1 LTRPAASDRSGEKI
15 GPTVTVILALFA
27 LSRLA
32 LYAAGVKFDASGL
45 TWYWQYIEPSLLTD
59 RLFESLWN
67 LHSQPPG
74 FNLALGLALKLSPV
88 HFAALIHGG
97 YIVLGGVATVCLYLL
112 ARQLGLSN
120 RVAAAVSILFA
131 VAPATMLYENWL
143 FYEYPAMCLLLLA
156 SVLLHRFAA
165 TGSRGSGT
173 AFFLVAA
180 VLIYLRSIFQLVW
193 LIPILL
199 ALVRVRGAR
208 TVAICAAAPM
218 VLILLLYSKN
228 LVMFGVPT
236 TSSWLGMNLSR
247 ATVVRLPPE
256 TRNELAAAG
265 VLHGVARAGRFAPL
279 EKYAPYLP
287 APVRTNVPVLDVPVK
302 ASGVSNFNHTSY
314 LTVSRELF
322 ADSLWVIR
330 HRPLVYLRSIAVSL
344 QTAFL
349 PATDY
354 FAFDTGNRDKI
365 AWYEGAANRW
375 ALLAGRWTGGVSV
388 TTLAAY
394 GLAALYAMLVGW
406 QVLRGPMAFDARR
419 LTLLFLA
426 FTAAYVMTVS
436 VTTERGENQRMRFLV
451 DPLVMAIVAVAATR
465 RMRVRDGG
473 DIVT

>member
-1 LTRPAASDRSGEKI
+1 LTRPAAGDRPAERI
-15 GPTVTVILALFA
+15 APTLAVVLAVFG
-27 LSRLA
+27 LSRVA
-32 LYAAGVKFDASGL
+32 LYAAGVHFDSSGL
-45 TWYWQYIEPSLLTD
+45 TWYWQYIEPSLLRD

-74 FNLALGLALKLSPV
+74 FNLALGVALKLSPT
-88 HFAALIHGG
+88 HFAALIHLG
-97 YIVLGGVATVCLYLL
+97 YVVLGAIATACLYLL

-143 FYEYPAMCLLLLA
+143 FYEFPAMSLLLLA

-165 TGSRGSGT
+165 TGDRRSGT

-180 VLIYLRSIFQLVW
+180 VLIYVRAVFQVVW
-193 LIPILL
+193 LIPILAVL
-199 ALVRVRGAR
+199 ARVRGAR
-208 TVAICAAAPM
+208 TVAVCAAAPM

-256 TRNELAAAG
+256 TRNKLADSG

-302 ASGVSNFNHTSY
+302 ASGVSNFNHLSY

-330 HRPLVYLRSIAVSL
+330 HRPLVYLRSI
-344 QTAFL
+344 
-349 PATDY
+349 
-354 FAFDTGNRDKI
+354 
-365 AWYEGAANRW
+365 
-375 ALLAGRWTGGVSV
+375 
-388 TTLAAY
+388 
-394 GLAALYAMLVGW
+394 
-406 QVLRGPMAFDARR
+406 
-419 LTLLFLA
+419 
-426 FTAAYVMTVS
+426 
-436 VTTERGENQRMRFLV
+436 
-451 DPLVMAIVAVAATR
+451 
-465 RMRVRDGG
+465 
-473 DIVT
+473 

>member
-1 LTRPAASDRSGEKI
+1 MTRPAASDRSGAKI
-15 GPTVTVILALFA
+15 GPTLTVILALFA
-27 LSRLA
+27 LSRVA

-88 HFAALIHGG
+88 HFAALIHCG
-97 YIVLGGVATVCLYLL
+97 YVLLGGVATVCLYLL

-120 RVAAAVSILFA
+120 RVAAAVSILLA

-143 FYEYPAMCLLLLA
+143 FYEYPAMSLLLLA

-165 TGSRGSGT
+165 TGSRRSGA

-180 VLIYLRSIFQLVW
+180 VLIYVRAVFQVVW
-193 LIPILL
+193 LIPVLVVL
-199 ALVRVRGAR
+199 ARVRGAR

-256 TRNELAAAG
+256 TRNELAESG

-287 APVRTNVPVLDVPVK
+287 APVRTDVPVLDVPVK
-302 ASGVSNFNHTSY
+302 ASGVSNFNHLSY
-314 LTVSRELF
+314 LIVSRELF

-330 HRPLVYLRSIAVSL
+330 HRPLVYLRSIGVSL
-344 QTAFL
+344 YTAFL
-349 PATDY
+349 PTTDY
-354 FAFDTGNRDKI
+354 FVFETGNGERI
-365 AWYEGAANRW
+365 AWYERVIDRW
-375 ALLAGRWTGGVSV
+375 ALLAGRWTRGVSV
-388 TTLAAY
+388 TALAAY
-394 GLAALYAMLVGW
+394 AVAALYTVLVGW
-406 QVLRGPMAFDARR
+406 QVFRGRLALDARQV
-419 LTLLFLA
+419 TLLFLA

-436 VTTERGENQRMRFLV
+436 VMTERGENNRMRFIV
-451 DPLVMAIVAVAATR
+451 DPLVMAVVAVAARR
-465 RMRVRDGG
+465 RMRVGEG
-473 DIVT
+473 DVAA